1 MTRSI
6 TAIYENGVF
15 RPAHPVG
22 DVPEHASVRLT
33 MEIPPDSE
41 HPKRVLGLQRDKL
54 IYVAPDF
61 NSELGDDFWLGSK
74 GSK

>member
-15 RPAHPVG
+15 RPAQPVK

-33 MEIPPDSE
+33 VEISSGETPR
-41 HPKRVLGLQRDKL
+41 KRVLGLQRDAL
-54 IYVAPDF
+54 QYVAPDF
-61 NSELGDDFWLGSK
+61 DSDLGDDFWLGNK
-74 GSK
+74 